1 MAVLCFTVGRR
12 CVVFYCGSVLCCVLP
27 CYAETRCGLS
37 RRKKVATP
45 LLETGSEKPV
55 SLWVGLQAARP
66 NSCPLEAKQQN
77 TNYATAD

>member
-12 CVVFYCGSVLCCVLP
+12 CVVFYCGSVLSCVLP

-66 NSCPLEAKQQN
+66 NSGPLEAEQQN